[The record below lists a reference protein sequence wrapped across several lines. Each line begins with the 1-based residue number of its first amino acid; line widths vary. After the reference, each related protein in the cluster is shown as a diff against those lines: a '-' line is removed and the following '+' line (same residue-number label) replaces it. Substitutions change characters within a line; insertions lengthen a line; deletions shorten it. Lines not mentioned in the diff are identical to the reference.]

1 MHAKDKALTRST
13 ILGKTDRELSADPT
27 VYTVLS
33 FGLVKAREKGSYL
46 EGSRD
51 RTGEVGTELKEV
63 GTELREVGTELKMR
77 LPQVGS
83 NITQL

>member
-13 ILGKTDRELSADPT
+13 ILGKTDKGLSADPT

-51 RTGEVGTELKEV
+51 RTGEVGTYILED
-63 GTELREVGTELKMR
+63 
-77 LPQVGS
+77 PQLLQYTYIQYKAKDSGKY
-83 NITQL
+83 L

>member
-51 RTGEVGTELKEV
+51 RTEEV
-63 GTELREVGTELKMR
+63 GTELREVGTDR
-77 LPQVGS
+77 G
-83 NITQL
+83 

>member
-46 EGSRD
+46 EGSQED
-51 RTGEVGTELKEV
+51 LFLFIFFFFFFFCS
-63 GTELREVGTELKMR
+63 LR
-77 LPQVGS
+77 
-83 NITQL
+83 

>member
-51 RTGEVGTELKEV
+51 RTEGS
-63 GTELREVGTELKMR
+63 RDSP
-77 LPQVGS
+77 PQVPELY
-83 NITQL
+83 TL

>member
-51 RTGEVGTELKEV
+51 RTE
-63 GTELREVGTELKMR
+63 
-77 LPQVGS
+77 GS
-83 NITQL
+83 RDRTLVSLCIWYSKQM